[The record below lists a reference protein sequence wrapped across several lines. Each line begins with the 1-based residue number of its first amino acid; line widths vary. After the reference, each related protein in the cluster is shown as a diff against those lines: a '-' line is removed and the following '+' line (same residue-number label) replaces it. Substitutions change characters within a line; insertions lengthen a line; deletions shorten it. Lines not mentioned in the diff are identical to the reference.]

1 MSLFHESKAIGIGT
15 PAFDSSML
23 EAGFITII
31 LVGKE
36 EAGGCCEAASKE
48 VVEDVQSSAP
58 KGLLLVKTELLGI
71 REVNILLLKLDIVLT
86 EAAGI
91 FEVEDM
97 ATGPE

>member
-36 EAGGCCEAASKE
+36 EEAGGCCEAAKE
-48 VVEDVQSSAP
+48 VVEDVQSSVP
-58 KGLLLVKTELLGI
+58 KGLLFVKTELGI

>member
-36 EAGGCCEAASKE
+36 EEDGGCCEAAKE

-58 KGLLLVKTELLGI
+58 KGLLLVKTELTGI

>member
-1 MSLFHESKAIGIGT
+1 
-15 PAFDSSML
+15 ML

-58 KGLLLVKTELLGI
+58 KGLLLVKTTELLGI